1 MTEIIAPIADV
12 TVYADRAL
20 ITRRGSIHLAA
31 GEHEIQVN
39 NLPQFLRES
48 LRASGKGP
56 QGTRILNVDV
66 TTSFY
71 SRPPENE
78 VLSLENE
85 IEVLAQQYQLLR
97 ARQDALADRR
107 QWLRA
112 LGEQS
117 RDFAKG
123 IAQGQMKPQD
133 CTDFF
138 SFMAVQSQQD
148 AESAQHLDLEMKKQ
162 MQEIDA
168 KRRELSRYQGLI
180 DPDRQAAIIAV
191 ELEQEGDFELELSYI
206 VMNASW
212 SPQYDVR
219 VQKDTEQTRGEVELT
234 YIGLVQQSTGER
246 WENVNL
252 ALSTARPS
260 LAAVLPELKPWY
272 LKNYEPPPPQ
282 VPVFA
287 AAAPMAMRSNK
298 YGKPEDT
305 AFYEPTG
312 ALASERESL
321 EPIEA
326 TIDTAAVEHTGTAYI
341 FRVGRSVDIPSDNS
355 PHKTTIALDGLPCEF
370 DYVSAP
376 ALEEDIHLRA
386 TISNTTDRVLL
397 KGSASIFLSGEYVG
411 TTEVKMTA
419 PGEKFKIFLGLDD
432 SIKVERKLIERSVDK
447 GNLLQGDLRRITFS
461 YSIKVHNYA
470 PAPRHIIVR
479 DHLPVP
485 QHERIKV
492 KVQQLQP
499 QPSERTKLE
508 LLTWDFTLAA
518 DAEQKIEYRF
528 VVEHPQDLKI
538 VGLP

>member
-1 MTEIIAPIADV
+1 MTEIAAPITDV

-20 ITRRGSIHLAA
+20 ITRRGSIQLEA

-71 SRPPENE
+71 SRAPENE
-78 VLSLENE
+78 VQALENE
-85 IEVLAQQYQLLR
+85 IEVLGQQYQLLR
-97 ARQDALADRR
+97 ARLDALTDRR

-133 CTDFF
+133 CADFF

-148 AESAQHLDLEMKKQ
+148 AESAQHLDLELRRQK
-162 MQEIDA
+162 QEIDA
-168 KRRELSRYQGLI
+168 KERELDRYRGHI
-180 DPDRQAAIIAV
+180 NPDRQAAIVSVA
-191 ELEQEGDFELELSYI
+191 LEQEGNFELELSYI
-206 VMNASW
+206 VRNASW

-219 VQKDTEQTRGEVELT
+219 VQKNTEQTRGEVELT
-234 YIGLVQQSTGER
+234 YIGQVRQSTGER

-252 ALSTARPS
+252 ALSTARPG
-260 LAAVLPELKPWY
+260 LAAVLPEVKPWY
-272 LKNYEPPPPQ
+272 LKNYEPPPPT

-287 AAAPMAMRSNK
+287 AVAPMAMRARK
-298 YGKPEDT
+298 YSEPEDT
-305 AFYEPTG
+305 VIGP
-312 ALASERESL
+312 LAGSSAPERGIPEQV
-321 EPIEA
+321 EA
-326 TIDTAAVEHTGTAYI
+326 AIDTAAVEHTGTAYV

-355 PHKTTIALDGLPCEF
+355 PHKTTIAIDGLPCDF

-376 ALEEDIHLRA
+376 VLEEDVHLRA
-386 TISNTTDRVLL
+386 TITNATDRVLL
-397 KGSASIFLSGEYVG
+397 QGSASIFLSGEYVG
-411 TTEVKMTA
+411 TTEVKMTT
-419 PGEKFKIFLGLDD
+419 PGETFKIFLGLDD
-432 SIKVERKLIERSVDK
+432 SIKVERKLNERSVDK
-447 GNLLQGDLRRITFS
+447 GNLLQSDLRRTTFS

-470 PAPRHIIVR
+470 PAPRHIIVL

-492 KVQQLQP
+492 KVQQIQP
-499 QPSERTKLE
+499 QPAERTKLE

-518 DAEQKIEYRF
+518 NAEQKIEYRF

>member
-1 MTEIIAPIADV
+1 MTEIIAPIADA
-12 TVYADRAL
+12 TVYTDRAL

-78 VLSLENE
+78 MQALENE
-85 IEVLAQQYQLLR
+85 IEVLQQQYQLLR
-97 ARQDALADRR
+97 TRQDALADRR

-148 AESAQHLDLEMKKQ
+148 AEAAQHLDLEMQKQ

-168 KRRELSRYQGLI
+168 KRRELGRYRGLI
-180 DPDRQAAIIAV
+180 NPDRQAAIISV
-191 ELEQEGDFELELSYI
+191 ILEQEGNFELELSYI
-206 VMNASW
+206 VRNASW

-219 VQKDTEQTRGEVELT
+219 VQKNVEQTRGEVELT
-234 YIGLVQQSTGER
+234 YIGLVRQSTGER

-272 LKNYEPPPPQ
+272 LKSYEPPPPPMQ
-282 VPVFA
+282 FAA
-287 AAAPMAMRSNK
+287 AAAPMALRAAHK
-298 YGKPEDT
+298 YGGPEDT
-305 AFYEPTG
+305 LISAPTG
-312 ALASERESL
+312 ALVSEIPEQV
-321 EPIEA
+321 EA
-326 TIDTAAVEHTGTAYI
+326 TVDTAAVEHTGTAYV

-447 GNLLQGDLRRITFS
+447 GNLLQSDLRRTTFS

-499 QPSERTKLE
+499 QPGERTKLE

-528 VVEHPQDLKI
+528 VVEHPQDLKV

>member
-1 MTEIIAPIADV
+1 MIEMIAPITDV

-20 ITRRGSIHLAA
+20 ITRRGNIHLAA

-48 LRASGKGP
+48 LRAAGKGP
-56 QGTRILNVDV
+56 QGTRILNVDIA
-66 TTSFY
+66 TSFY

-78 VLSLENE
+78 VRALQSE
-85 IEVLAQQYQLLR
+85 IEALQQQYQLAR
-97 ARQDALADRR
+97 AGRDALEDRR
-107 QWLRA
+107 QWLRT

-133 CTDFF
+133 CADFF

-148 AESAQHLDLEMKKQ
+148 AESAQQQDLELAHMK
-162 MQEIDA
+162 QEIEA
-168 KRRELSRYQGLI
+168 KKRELDRYRGAI
-180 DPDRQAAIIAV
+180 NPDRLAAMIAV
-191 ELEQEGDFELELSYI
+191 VLEQEGNFELELSYI
-206 VMNASW
+206 VRNASW

-219 VQKDTEQTRGEVELT
+219 VQKNAEQTRGEVELT
-234 YIGLVQQSTGER
+234 YSGVVRQATGER

-272 LKNYEPPPPQ
+272 LKSYEPSPAPA
-282 VPVFA
+282 PVFA
-287 AAAPMAMRSNK
+287 AAAPMLRAQQ
-298 YGKPEDT
+298 YGGPGET
-305 AFYEPTG
+305 AVSG
-312 ALASERESL
+312 ALA
-321 EPIEA
+321 PEA
-326 TIDTAAVEHTGTAYI
+326 EQVEAAIDTATVEHTGTAYV
-341 FRVGRSVDIPSDNS
+341 FRVGSSVDIPSDNA
-355 PHKTTIALDGLPCEF
+355 PHKTTIALDGLPCDF
-370 DYVSAP
+370 DYVCAP
-376 ALEEDIHLRA
+376 ALEEALHLRA
-386 TISNTTDRVLL
+386 TISNTTERVLL

-411 TTEVKMTA
+411 TTAVILTA
-419 PGEKFKIFLGLDD
+419 PGETFNVFLGLDD
-432 SIKVERKLIERSVDK
+432 SIKVERKLSERAVDK
-447 GNLLQGDLRRITFS
+447 GNLLQSDLRRTTFS

-479 DHLPVP
+479 DHLPVS

-499 QPSERTKLE
+499 QPAERTKLE

-518 DAEQKIEYRF
+518 NAEQKIEYRF
-528 VVEHPQDLKI
+528 VVEQPQDLKV

>member
-1 MTEIIAPIADV
+1 MTEIVAPITDV

-20 ITRRGSIHLAA
+20 VTRRGNIQLAA

-78 VLSLENE
+78 VQALENE
-85 IEVLAQQYQLLR
+85 IEVLEQQYQLLR

-148 AESAQHLDLEMKKQ
+148 AEAAQHLDLEMKRQ

-168 KRRELSRYQGLI
+168 KRRELGRYRGLI
-180 DPDRQAAIIAV
+180 DPDRQAAMVAV
-191 ELEQEGDFELELSYI
+191 ILEQEGIFELELSYI
-206 VMNASW
+206 VRNASW
-212 SPQYDVR
+212 LPQYDVR
-219 VQKDTEQTRGEVELT
+219 VQKNTEQTRGEVELT
-234 YIGLVQQSTGER
+234 YSGLVRQSTGER

-252 ALSTARPS
+252 ALSTARPG

-272 LKNYEPPPPQ
+272 LKSYEPPPPPMPL
-282 VPVFA
+282 VA
-287 AAAPMAMRSNK
+287 ASAPMLRAARYK
-298 YGKPEDT
+298 GAEDT
-305 AFYEPTG
+305 IIGTPTG
-312 ALASERESL
+312 ALAL
-321 EPIEA
+321 EEEMPAAVEA
-326 TIDTAAVEHTGTAYI
+326 AIDTAAVEHTGTAYV
-341 FRVGRSVDIPSDNS
+341 FRAGRSVNIPSDNS
-355 PHKTTIALDGLPCEF
+355 PHKTTIAIDGLPCDF

-376 ALEEDIHLRA
+376 ALEEDVHLRA
-386 TISNTTDRVLL
+386 SIINTTERMLL

-419 PGEKFKIFLGLDD
+419 PGESFKIFLGLDD
-432 SIKVERKLIERSVDK
+432 SIKVERKLNERSVDK
-447 GNLLQGDLRRITFS
+447 GNLLQSDLRRTTFS

-470 PAPRHIIVR
+470 PAPRHIIVH
-479 DHLPVP
+479 DHLPVS

-499 QPSERTKLE
+499 QPAERTKLE

-518 DAEQKIEYRF
+518 NAEQKIEYRF
-528 VVEHPQDLKI
+528 VVEHPQDLNI